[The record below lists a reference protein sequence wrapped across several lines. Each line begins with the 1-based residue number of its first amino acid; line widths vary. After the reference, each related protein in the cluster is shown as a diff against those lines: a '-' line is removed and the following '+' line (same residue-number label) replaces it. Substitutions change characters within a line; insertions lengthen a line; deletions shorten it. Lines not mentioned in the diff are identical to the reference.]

1 MEHSFFNPVA
11 ISFLEPGNWKS
22 KVLEVVALREP
33 VLFIYSKSAM
43 RSADMDSSLLD
54 WLHSQSNVKL
64 ITGIESNP
72 SISQFVSV
80 RKNLGELPH
89 TIFALGGGSVIDVA
103 KILKGLANAS
113 LEMDE
118 AAFLNFISSKGYLK
132 LENSSIKLIALPSTA
147 GTGSELTKWATI
159 WDMQNKKKYSVER
172 EDMYPSEAWIDP
184 LLSAG
189 MTKEITVST
198 GLDAMCQAI
207 EAYWST
213 KSNPI
218 VRRLSVRAIS
228 EVLMHLE
235 QAADH
240 PEDIEARGG
249 MCQGSVFAGL
259 AFSQTRTTACHALSY
274 PLTARFGIPHGIA
287 VSMSIIPIL
296 RLNWE
301 YIQEKELFL
310 SAFCCHDRPE
320 LEAALERLLS
330 LYVYPVVK
338 ALGPIGNLSAIIPED
353 IGSMGDRLGNNPTTI
368 SKSEIIVIYKQMF
381 CNNY

>member
-1 MEHSFFNPVA
+1 
-11 ISFLEPGNWKS
+11 
-22 KVLEVVALREP
+22 LREP